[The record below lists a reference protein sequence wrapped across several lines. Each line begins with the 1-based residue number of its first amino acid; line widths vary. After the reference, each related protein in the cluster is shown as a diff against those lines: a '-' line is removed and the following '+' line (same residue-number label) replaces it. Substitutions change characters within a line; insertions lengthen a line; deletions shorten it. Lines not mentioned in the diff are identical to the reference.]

1 MTAPTLTELFDGVE
15 ESAFRFEGLETYAVG
30 GAEAERIRAWQRHEP
45 RPVRRIRTNDY
56 LARIARHALLDV
68 PIPWERVTRRHVPPT
83 EYQRYRTA
91 GDQESQTA
99 GEIVSVL
106 LPGVL
111 DIASDLP
118 LDFWLFDRHREPD
131 QRKVAVMRY
140 SDAGAF
146 EGFDLID
153 GASAAEDT
161 IAPFVTWAERLIE
174 TAIPLNRYLAQLDA
188 GTEQIGA

>member
-1 MTAPTLTELFDGVE
+1 VTGPTLTELFDGVQ
-15 ESAFRFEGLETYAVG
+15 ESAFRFEGLEAYAVG
-30 GAEAERIRAWQRHEP
+30 GDEAKRIEAWRHHEP
-45 RPVRRIRTNDY
+45 RPVRSIRTNDY
-56 LARIARHALLDV
+56 LARIAKHALANP

-106 LPGVL
+106 LPGSL

-118 LDFWLFDRHREPD
+118 LDFWLFDRHRRPSE
-131 QRKVAVMRY
+131 RKVAVMRY
-140 SDAGAF
+140 TEGGGF

-153 GASAAEDT
+153 GATDSDAIT
-161 IAPFVTWAERLIE
+161 PFATWAERLIE
-174 TAIPLNRYLAQLDA
+174 AAIPLNRYLAQLDA
-188 GTEQIGA
+188 RTELRGA